1 MNVTDIPSRQ
11 RRPRLSGTERR
22 AKILAAATRL
32 FAERGY
38 HAVSMEEIAEAAG
51 SWKAVVYD
59 HFPSKVELY
68 VALLESFRDQ
78 LLVAT
83 ASASTEGHGRE
94 ARLRASF
101 EAFFVFVEERPDAVR
116 LLFLETPGEPELAR
130 AHAGVQSGAALAIA
144 KTLASDP
151 ALLSAESGRGQAL
164 EMLATM
170 IKGAVHALAAW
181 WREHPAI
188 PRPEIVEQATRL
200 VWGGVEELYSDSE
213 E

>member
-1 MNVTDIPSRQ
+1 
-11 RRPRLSGTERR
+11 
-22 AKILAAATRL
+22 
-32 FAERGY
+32 
-38 HAVSMEEIAEAAG
+38 MEEIAEAAET
-51 SWKAVVYD
+51 WKAVVYD

-83 ASASTEGHGRE
+83 ASASTDEHGRE

-130 AHAGVQSGAALAIA
+130 VSARVQSGATKGIA
-144 KTLASDP
+144 KVLASDP
-151 ALLSAESGRGQAL
+151 ALLGTAVDREQTI
-164 EMLATM
+164 EMLAAM

-188 PRPEIVEQATRL
+188 PRSAIVEQATQII
-200 VWGGVEELYSDSE
+200 WGGIGDLYSDIE
-213 E
+213 K